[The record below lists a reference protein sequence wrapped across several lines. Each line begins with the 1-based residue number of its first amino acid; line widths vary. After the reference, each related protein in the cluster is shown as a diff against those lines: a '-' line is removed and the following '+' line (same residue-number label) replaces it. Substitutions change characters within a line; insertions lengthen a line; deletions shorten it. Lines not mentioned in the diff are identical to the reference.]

1 VKIAYLKKDKTKKFA
16 LKAMK
21 KLDVI
26 QSKHVDHIENEK
38 KILDIMDHPF
48 IVSTRQDL

>member
-1 VKIAYLKKDKTKKFA
+1 VYLKKDKPKRFA
-16 LKAMK
+16 IKAMK

-38 KILDIMDHPF
+38 KILDVLHHPF
-48 IVSTRQDL
+48 IVSYQDI